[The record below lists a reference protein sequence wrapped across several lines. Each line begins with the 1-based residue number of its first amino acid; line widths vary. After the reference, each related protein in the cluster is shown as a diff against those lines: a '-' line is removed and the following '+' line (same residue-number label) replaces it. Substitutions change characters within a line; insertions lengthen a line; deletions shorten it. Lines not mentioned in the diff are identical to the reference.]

1 MPKKKEVQS
10 NTMKLEKK
18 YYNTIKINEKYKMKR
33 NTINMWRNARKNN
46 EPASGPKNV
55 SSIFYS
61 LIQLGCI

>member
-1 MPKKKEVQS
+1 MPKKKKYKVIQW
-10 NTMKLEKK
+10 NWKKK